1 MRKIKATFPTRA
13 QQSFNGLQRV
23 RVRTRL
29 HFGSL
34 HVWCHIVQDEGGGG
48 VRWESGFYTA
58 DFLG

>member
-48 VRWESGFYTA
+48 AGGKVVFTLLIS
-58 DFLG
+58 